1 MLRAFFDYWTE
12 PNKSRTKMRF
22 ELEKTWELGRRLA
35 TWAKREKMNENKT
48 NKTADTEQRIIQTG
62 VAGIN
67 YFETM
72 REQDL
77 AARIPRD
84 MAGHT
89 EDIQP

>member
-1 MLRAFFDYWTE
+1 
-12 PNKSRTKMRF
+12 MRF

-35 TWAKREKMNENKT
+35 TWAKREKMNGNNINKT
-48 NKTADTEQRIIQTG
+48 VDTEQRIIQTG

-72 REQDL
+72 RKQDL
-77 AARIPRD
+77 AARTKRD